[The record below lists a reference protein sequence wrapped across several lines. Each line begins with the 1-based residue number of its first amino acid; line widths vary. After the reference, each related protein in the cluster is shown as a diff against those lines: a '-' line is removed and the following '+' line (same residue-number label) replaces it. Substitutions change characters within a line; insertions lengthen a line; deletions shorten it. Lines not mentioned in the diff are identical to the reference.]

1 MPSHLARSRCFLWRA
16 PAARF
21 AGCVLAPLLAAI
33 LHSPTPTQASEP
45 AQANQTQGV
54 PSEPASAPASAPT
67 PTPAQPNQQ
76 VAPSPDTAPP
86 PPAPDNQPA
95 QQEAT
100 PSAVPAPQEPAAPA
114 GAHPAQS
121 TKPVPEPEVPPISE
135 ERLRQLLIGKDLF
148 LRGGYLENNLEFSEN
163 GALISHSAT
172 GSYTLCAI
180 RVTRVR
186 MMKHKVELEGERYG
200 LHFLGALPGEDPTA
214 AVDRVNITPK
224 KKPVRITIDRELVVK
239 EKPVKQP
246 KAEKRG
252 KKPAAVAA
260 KPAAPAAKP
269 AETPAKPAP
278 TAEPAA
284 TPGPAVGDNMQVT
297 VNLAPDSAT
306 PEAANPKPSADSAPA
321 DNSTTAANPT
331 SATGKADS
339 TTTTSTSTADA
350 SATQAHQSSTAPASS
365 APSAPAGATA
375 SNGNSE
381 TPGDGANN
389 AHAEAPG
396 APKNS
401 APATAGAASSEVPSE
416 ATSEAEQAQAEI
428 AQAPAAEQ
436 PADAKSITTTHSQ
449 AHANGVLEKA
459 LDNVF
464 AVGLDPRMMDAM
476 PAYWKVYYQPVD
488 DTTTA
493 WPGDPSVRRQ
503 SAVDKKARLVSVID
517 PSSNE
522 YAQAHAVAGM
532 AEYHVV
538 VGVDGK
544 PSDIAVARPI
554 GFGLDETAVESLRKA
569 TFEPAMKD
577 GHPVPVSLDLVVEFR
592 IYSKLTAEA
601 AKPHA
606 VDNPDKPTL
615 PGPYSV
621 QH

>member
-1 MPSHLARSRCFLWRA
+1 MPSHLARSRCFSWRA
-16 PAARF
+16 HAACF
-21 AGCVLAPLLAAI
+21 AGCFLTLLLAAI
-33 LHSPTPTQASEP
+33 LHSQTPTQAGEP
-45 AQANQTQGV
+45 APANQTQAA
-54 PSEPASAPASAPT
+54 PAEPASTPAASQSPAPT
-67 PTPAQPNQQ
+67 QPDQQ
-76 VAPSPDTAPP
+76 AAPSPDTTPRPP
-86 PPAPDNQPA
+86 EQENQPA
-95 QQEAT
+95 QPEAA
-100 PSAVPAPQEPAAPA
+100 PAAGPAPQTPAAPA
-114 GAHPAQS
+114 AGSPAQPR
-121 TKPVPEPEVPPISE
+121 KPVPEPEVAPISE
-135 ERLRQLLIGKDLF
+135 ERLRQILIGKDLF
-148 LRGGYLENNLEFSEN
+148 LRGGYLDNNLEFDEH
-163 GALISHSAT
+163 GQLISHSPT

-186 MMKHKVELEGERYG
+186 ILKHKVEMEGERYG

-239 EKPVKQP
+239 EKPQKQP
-246 KAEKRG
+246 KAQKRG
-252 KKPAAVAA
+252 KKPAAIAA

-269 AETPAKPAP
+269 AEAAAKPAP
-278 TAEPAA
+278 ATEPAA
-284 TPGPAVGDNMQVT
+284 TPGPAAGDNMDVT
-297 VNLAPDSAT
+297 VNLAPDSGT
-306 PEAANPKPSADSAPA
+306 PGAANPKPSADSAPA
-321 DNSTTAANPT
+321 ENSTTAANPT

-339 TTTTSTSTADA
+339 TTAPSTSPADA
-350 SATQAHQSSTAPASS
+350 SATQPNQPSTAPPSAPSDATANKGNSEASGDAANNGNTEAAAAPKSS
-365 APSAPAGATA
+365 APGTA
-375 SNGNSE
+375 
-381 TPGDGANN
+381 A
-389 AHAEAPG
+389 
-396 APKNS
+396 
-401 APATAGAASSEVPSE
+401 AASSETPSD
-416 ATSEAEQAQAEI
+416 ATSDAEQAQAEI

-449 AHANGVLEKA
+449 AHANELLEKA

-464 AVGLDPRMMDAM
+464 AVGLDPRMMSAM
-476 PAYWKVYYQPVD
+476 PAYWKVYYQPAD
-488 DTTTA
+488 DTTAA
-493 WPGDPSVRRQ
+493 WPGDPSVLRQ

-538 VGVDGK
+538 VGADGK